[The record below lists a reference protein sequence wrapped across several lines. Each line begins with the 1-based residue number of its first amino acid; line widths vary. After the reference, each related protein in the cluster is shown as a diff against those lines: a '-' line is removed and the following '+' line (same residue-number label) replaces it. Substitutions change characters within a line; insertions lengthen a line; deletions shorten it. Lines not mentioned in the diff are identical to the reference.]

1 MGSLANFSYNGKP
14 YRGQILQYDAENHN
28 YEVKVIQADLG
39 KLTHILA
46 YSGIF
51 KHV

>member
-1 MGSLANFSYNGKP
+1 MHLS
-14 YRGQILQYDAENHN
+14 RQWENKT
-28 YEVKVIQADLG
+28 KVIQADLG